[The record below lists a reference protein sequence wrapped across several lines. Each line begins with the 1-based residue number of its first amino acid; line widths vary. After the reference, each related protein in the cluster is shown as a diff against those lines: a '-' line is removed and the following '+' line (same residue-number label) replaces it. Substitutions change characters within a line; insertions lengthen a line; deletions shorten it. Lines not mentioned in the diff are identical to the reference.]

1 MDPAA
6 PNLFQTDKIIIL
18 IGLMIYWI
26 IITLADILIAPTGN
40 AQVVMF
46 LLTAIGWGIGMLYWC
61 TADARERG
69 TELTYGQKIAVV
81 ALGLLAVIWYLFH
94 SRGGHGGFKAIGW
107 LLLYALVGFVVNM
120 IVAAVVLMV
129 LHVTGI
135 RAIG

>member
-1 MDPAA
+1 MARRFSAHSRVFVP
-6 PNLFQTDKIIIL
+6 FHR
-18 IGLMIYWI
+18 
-26 IITLADILIAPTGN
+26 
-40 AQVVMF
+40 F
-46 LLTAIGWGIGMLYWC
+46 LL
-61 TADARERG
+61 
-69 TELTYGQKIAVV
+69 